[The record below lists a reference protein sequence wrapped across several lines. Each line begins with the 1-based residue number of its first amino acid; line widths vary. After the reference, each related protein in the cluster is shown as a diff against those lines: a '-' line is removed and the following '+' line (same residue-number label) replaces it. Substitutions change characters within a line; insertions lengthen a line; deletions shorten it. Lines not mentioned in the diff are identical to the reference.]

1 VPEGRAE
8 LAWAAT
14 DDVVVVGIGPSFV
27 RAVLDAG
34 PGPSL
39 AENARY
45 QALIGQV
52 GAENAGSFWL
62 DITGIRELAEQF
74 AAAES
79 DELAEYER
87 EFKPYL
93 LPLDAMVSANRV
105 DGDRDRGTF
114 IVTVK

>member
-1 VPEGRAE
+1 VE
-8 LAWAAT
+8 LAWAVT
-14 DDVVVVGIGPSFV
+14 DQVVVIGVGPSFV

-52 GAENAGSFWL
+52 GTENVGSFWL
-62 DITGIRELAEQF
+62 DITGVRELAEQF
-74 AAAES
+74 GAAEP
-79 DELAEYER
+79 EAMAAYEQDA
-87 EFKPYL
+87 KPYL
-93 LPLDAMVSANRV
+93 LPLDAIIAANVR
-105 DGDRDRGTF
+105 DGDRDRSIF